1 MRPAFALYAEYVQ
14 GATPPELA
22 RKYGLPQER
31 VLMRL
36 EAARRCLASEGAILL
51 PEERYFLG

>member
-1 MRPAFALYAEYVQ
+1 MRPAFALYAEYVH
-14 GATPPELA
+14 GATPSELA

-36 EAARRCLASEGAILL
+36 EAVRRCLASGSAILL
-51 PEERYFLG
+51 PEERYVFG